1 MSGPFALAAV
11 SAVLRRLLARG
22 IGDVDLSIFGG
33 AASVITLHP
42 PDLVETGANELAQ
55 LNLYLYR
62 VEPNA
67 ALRNEGLAARGATGE
82 RLSNPPLALD
92 LHYLLTAYGAQE
104 LYPDALLGYGMQV
117 LHEFPFLSRDFIRKT
132 WPGSGADAVEQA
144 LAASGL
150 ADQIETIKI
159 TPEPLATEEL
169 AKLWPAFQA
178 KLRMSA
184 CYRVTVVL
192 IQASEAA
199 KAPLPVLRQGKE
211 GAGPRA
217 VGSLVRPYP
226 EIESLILPDNQPAA
240 LLGAKL
246 TIAGHDFAGETGDK
260 NSVTVTVRLSNDRW
274 QVARDLNPNP
284 IPPQQRDQGS
294 VHATIPD
301 DPAALPA
308 GLYSLSVRVMP
319 NGKPDAARSSNGAPL
334 LLAPKITTP
343 LPAQFAAG
351 LISLTVSPLVQPG
364 QQVKLILGTRELP
377 AQPISDKTDTV
388 SFDARDMA
396 PGVYKVRLRVDGID
410 SLLVDR
416 SDLKALKFDPSQEIT
431 IT

>member
-11 SAVLRRLLARG
+11 SAVLRRLLTNG
-22 IGDVDLSIFGG
+22 LGDVDLSIFGG

-62 VEPNA
+62 VAPNA
-67 ALRNEGLAARGATGE
+67 ALRNEGLAARSSTGE

-92 LHYLLTAYGAQE
+92 LYYLLTAYGAQE

-117 LHEFPFLSRDFIRKT
+117 LHEFPFLSRDFIRNT
-132 WPGSGADAVEQA
+132 WPNGGADAVEQA
-144 LAASGL
+144 LASSGL
-150 ADQIETIKI
+150 ADQIEYIKV

-169 AKLWPAFQA
+169 SKLWPAFQA

-192 IQASEAA
+192 IQANEAA
-199 KAPLPVLRQGKE
+199 KAPLPVLRQGQE
-211 GAGPRA
+211 GSGPRA
-217 VGSLVRPYP
+217 VGSLIRPYP
-226 EIESLILPDNQPAA
+226 EIESLILPGNQPAA
-240 LLGAKL
+240 LLGAEL

-260 NSVTVTVRLSNDRW
+260 NAVTVIVRLSNDRW
-274 QVARDLNPNP
+274 KVARDLEA
-284 IPPQQRDQGS
+284 IPPEQRDQSS
-294 VHATIPD
+294 VHAKIPD

-308 GLYSLSVRVMP
+308 GLYTLSVGVMP
-319 NGKPDAARSSNGAPL
+319 NGKPDEARSSNSVPL
-334 LLAPKITTP
+334 LLAPKSAS
-343 LPAQFAAG
+343 LPAAFAAG
-351 LISLTVSPLVQPG
+351 VISLTVSPQVWPG
-364 QQVKLILGTRELP
+364 QHVSLILGSRELP
-377 AQPISDKTDTV
+377 AQPITAPGAGV
-388 SFDARDMA
+388 SFDASA
-396 PGVYKVRLRVDGID
+396 VAAGAYPVRLRVDGID

-416 SDLKALKFDPSQEIT
+416 SDPKALKFDPSQEIT

>member
-11 SAVLRRLLARG
+11 SAVLRRLLTNG

-33 AASVITLHP
+33 ADSVITLHP

-62 VEPNA
+62 VAPNA
-67 ALRNEGLAARGATGE
+67 ALRNEGLAARSATGE

-117 LHEFPFLSRDFIRKT
+117 LHEFPFLSRDFIRNT
-132 WPGSGADAVEQA
+132 WPGGGADAIEQA

-150 ADQIETIKI
+150 ADQIEYIKV

-169 AKLWPAFQA
+169 SKLWPAFQA

-192 IQASEAA
+192 IQANEAA

-217 VGSLVRPYP
+217 VGSLIRPYP
-226 EIESLILPDNQPAA
+226 EIESFILPNNQPVA
-240 LLGAKL
+240 LLGDQVQIL
-246 TIAGHDFAGETGDK
+246 GHDFAGETGDK
-260 NSVTVTVRLSNDRW
+260 NAVTVTVRLSSDRW
-274 QVARDLNPNP
+274 QVARDLEA
-284 IPPQQRDQGS
+284 IPPAQRDQSS
-294 VHATIPD
+294 VHAKIPN

-308 GLYSLSVRVMP
+308 GLYTLSVRVMP
-319 NGKPDAARSSNGAPL
+319 NGKPDEARSSNSAPL
-334 LLAPKITTP
+334 LLAPKITTL
-343 LPAQFAAG
+343 LPAPFAAG
-351 LISLTVSPLVQPG
+351 AIALTVSPQVQPG
-364 QQVKLILGTRELP
+364 QRVSLILGSRELP
-377 AQPISDKTDTV
+377 AQPITATSAAV
-388 SFDARDMA
+388 SFDARDVA

-416 SDLKALKFDPSQEIT
+416 SDPKALKFDPSQEIT